1 MNIKT
6 ITLMELCET
15 NCFTDSEEDSS
26 DNDEEECIIKKQ
38 PGDTN
43 TDKITIIVDGFYNQ
57 TAIEKYDD
65 WENIELAELDD
76 VINDPSSNIFINKK
90 KL

>member
-6 ITLMELCET
+6 ITLMELCK
-15 NCFTDSEEDSS
+15 NSCFTDSEEDSS
-26 DNDEEECIIKKQ
+26 DSDEEECIIKKQ
-38 PGDTN
+38 PCDTN
-43 TDKITIIVDGFYNQ
+43 TDKITIIVDGFYNH

-76 VINDPSSNIFINKK
+76 VINDPSSNIFKNKK
-90 KL
+90 KI